1 MRFNFGYII
10 LFFALAVASCAAYFS
25 VWGLSQ
31 LFAGASV
38 AVIIMASVLEISKIV
53 ATTALHNYWSKI
65 ANGLKTYLVISVVV
79 LMAITST
86 GIYGFLSNAYQQT
99 ANKLEIH
106 EGELNILEG
115 KKVIIEKTIVDNQ
128 KIIDSKNKRIE
139 QLSALRTTQESRL
152 DNARNNSGRSNA
164 RNDIKTSNEEIQKLN
179 TEIDEL
185 NKKNNVLSDSVNAY
199 TIKKLE
205 LTANSEI
212 AGEIGPLKYLS
223 ELTNQDMSKIVNIL
237 ILLFIFV
244 FDPLAVALILIANK
258 VLQIEKS
265 TNTVSKNDEKTDK
278 KSFDIVKTLNSIK
291 SMINSKKNDNEN
303 SNIVDNIT
311 EVSEVNEE
319 ITKEVEK
326 TDAII
331 KETEVNTNQIITEPN
346 NNVLTSENKEQPKK
360 NKITLED
367 IKEIKEQNRGYSV
380 NVPMPRGNNMIESI
394 GSNKIIRDGNKDKVI
409 YKRFK

>member
-31 LFAGASV
+31 LFAGAGI

-65 ANGLKTYLVISVVV
+65 ANGLKTYLVISVLV

-86 GIYGFLSNAYQQT
+86 GIYGFLSNAYQKT

-128 KIIDSKNKRIE
+128 KIIDGKNKRIE
-139 QLSALRTTQESRL
+139 QLSSLRTTQESRL

-265 TNTVSKNDEKTDK
+265 TNTVPKNDEKTDK
-278 KSFDIVKTLNSIK
+278 KSFDIVKTLNS
-291 SMINSKKNDNEN
+291 MINSKKNDNEN
-303 SNIVDNIT
+303 SDIVDNIT

-326 TDAII
+326 TDEII
-331 KETEVNTNQIITEPN
+331 KETEVNTNEIITEPN
-346 NNVLTSENKEQPKK
+346 NNVLTSENKVQPKK

-380 NVPMPRGNNMIESI
+380 NVPIPKGNNMIESI